1 LNILD
6 IILIIII
13 LIGFILG
20 FKDGFVR
27 KLIGLI
33 GFALAIFLAITFAPN
48 LGRLIESITGIEI
61 YLSEIMAGIIIFL
74 AVIFIFSLIKRFV
87 HPFDKVNN
95 LLNQVTGGF
104 VGGVQILF
112 FLSAFLI
119 ILNIFNAPDK
129 ESQNN
134 SFLYDKVYN
143 IIPATIELLSQY
155 KAEPKKMINDY
166 IRDRDTLK

>member
-1 LNILD
+1 MNILD
-6 IILIIII
+6 IILFILI

-27 KLIGLI
+27 KLIGLL
-33 GFALAIFLAITFAPN
+33 GFALAIFLAIKFATD
-48 LGRLIESITGIEI
+48 LGRLLESFTGIEI
-61 YLSEIMAGIIIFL
+61 YLSEIIAGVIIFL
-74 AVIFIFSLIKRFV
+74 VVIFVFSVVKRFV

-95 LLNQVTGGF
+95 LVNQVTGGF
-104 VGGVQILF
+104 IGGVQVLF

-119 ILNIFNAPDK
+119 ILNIFNTPDK

-134 SFLYDKVYN
+134 SLLYGKVYN
-143 IIPATIELLSQY
+143 IIPATIEYLRKY
-155 KAEPKKMINDY
+155 EAEPKKIIKDY

>member
-1 LNILD
+1 MLVVL
-6 IILIIII
+6 I

-33 GFALAIFLAITFAPN
+33 GFALAIFLAITFASN

-74 AVIFIFSLIKRFV
+74 VVIFIFSIIKRFV

-95 LLNQVTGGF
+95 LVNQVTGGF
-104 VGGVQILF
+104 VGGIQILF

-119 ILNIFNAPDK
+119 ILNIFNTPDK

-143 IIPATIELLSQY
+143 IIPATIVFLSQY
-155 KAEPKKMINDY
+155 KAEPKKIIKDY
-166 IRDRDTLK
+166 IRDRDTLR

>member
-1 LNILD
+1 MSILD
-6 IILIIII
+6 IILIVII

-33 GFALAIFLAITFAPN
+33 GFALAIFLAITFAFS
-48 LGRLIESITGIEI
+48 LGKIIESITGIEI
-61 YLSEIMAGIIIFL
+61 YFSEIMAGIIIFL
-74 AVIFIFSLIKRFV
+74 VVIFIFSVIKRFV

-95 LLNQVTGGF
+95 LVNQVIGGF
-104 VGGVQILF
+104 VGGIQILF
-112 FLSAFLI
+112 FLSAILI
-119 ILNIFNAPDK
+119 ILNIFNMPDK

-134 SFLYDKVYN
+134 SFLYEKVFN
-143 IIPATIELLSQY
+143 IIPATIQLLSKY
-155 KAEPKKMINDY
+155 EAEPKKMIKDY

>member
-6 IILIIII
+6 LILFFFI

-33 GFALAIFLAITFAPN
+33 GFTLAISLAITFAFN
-48 LGRLIESITGIEI
+48 LGRLVESITGIEI
-61 YLSEIMAGIIIFL
+61 YLSEIIAGIIIFL
-74 AVIFIFSLIKRFV
+74 AVIFIFSIIKRFV

-95 LLNQVTGGF
+95 LVNQVTGGF
-104 VGGVQILF
+104 VGGIQILF

-119 ILNIFNAPDK
+119 ILNIFNTPDK

-134 SFLYDKVYN
+134 SYLYDKVYN
-143 IIPATIELLSQY
+143 IIPATIELLSEY
-155 KAEPKKMINDY
+155 KAEPKKVIKDY